1 MTKIFLIII
10 LASLVAGC
18 SSQKEVMSEETQNSA
33 YDEKQPDNEK
43 EALVHF
49 INGSVLESKGEYAEA
64 ILEFQD
70 ALRLD
75 PDAGIHYALAKNYR
89 IINKI
94 PPALQHSKKAI
105 ELSPFKVEYYDLLAD
120 IFSSA
125 HQYDSAAAVLEKIIE
140 IDSTQIDSYYKL
152 ARIYESS
159 KPLQAITIY
168 NKLTEIIGPEW
179 SILIRVA
186 ELQENLGS
194 LDKAAEA
201 IEELLTI
208 DPSNTAVQKLLSE
221 VYTRAGKYDDALKII
236 SEIIELTPDD
246 FDARER
252 KAQILIQQNNWEAAA
267 NEFNYIL
274 EKPDILL
281 ETKIRVGASFFAQ
294 SFKDS
299 IMLGYAKQLFEK
311 IDKDTSYWQVKM
323 YLGAISLAEKNDSVA
338 LNYFDE
344 VKNLAEQNT
353 QGWTQLGGL
362 FFDNRHY
369 SEAITLMNE
378 AIELFPQDFVVNL
391 LLGLS
396 LAQSDRHS
404 EAKEYLK
411 TAIDINP
418 NDVIALSAY
427 GYSLNQLRENDEAIL
442 YLKRALGISPNDV
455 NLLGT
460 LGLIYDSLKMWE
472 ECDKTYEHA
481 LGIDSSNAT
490 VNNNYAYSLS
500 ERGEKLDLAL
510 EMAKL
515 AIEKEPD
522 NSSFLDT
529 IGWVYYKL
537 GNYEEAKT
545 YLEKALEISGERPV
559 MLDHLGDILFKMG
572 KKELAVELWQKAY
585 KLDSS
590 NIDLK
595 NKIEKGEI

>member
-18 SSQKEVMSEETQNSA
+18 SSQKEVMSEETQVSS
-33 YDEKQPDNEK
+33 YDEEQTNKEK

-75 PDAGIHYALAKNYR
+75 SDAGIHYALAKNYR

-378 AIELFPQDFVVNL
+378 ALELFPQDFVVNL

-500 ERGEKLDLAL
+500 ERGERLDLAL

-590 NIDLK
+590 NMDLK